1 MSMITKLFC
10 VVCMMLCAACE
21 SGTTDEK
28 GDDNNQEND
37 VNKYSQP
44 YDKTIGNGD
53 YNIHNF
59 MGENP
64 TFITD
69 YSNLDA
75 QAKSAAKTVNA
86 YLEKAKTYTNGLAN
100 KFEQSL
106 NGRPAAQNY
115 FSNIIN
121 TMKGNSYFHIE
132 ELNPGSQ
139 NFDAAINKNFIAG
152 KQVFTDIIKNLENN
166 DEREAFEYCYRVL
179 ANETYKEGLGNY
191 RNFNSPLMDNYET
204 EKNKLISRFLSNT
217 YLKDIDLTNIYGK
230 NNLKEFTPITNY
242 TNVLLEKFVKN
253 INAKQNLDLQVSDM
267 QQFINISL
275 TLNSLGAMHDHSK
288 TALTHKY
295 GCLIGN
301 GLGFYN
307 DTMHTAADEA
317 WKEEQQYQQLYQ
329 DKLLDY

>member
-1 MSMITKLFC
+1 MNVIAKLFC
-10 VVCMMLCAACE
+10 ALCIMLCAACE
-21 SGTTDEK
+21 SGTTGGK
-28 GDDNNQEND
+28 DNNNDQEED
-37 VNKYSQP
+37 VNKDSQP
-44 YDKTIGNGD
+44 YDKKIGNGD

-75 QAKSAAKTVNA
+75 QAQSAAKNVNG
-86 YLEKAKTYTNGLAN
+86 YLEKAETYTKGLAN

-121 TMKGNSYFHIE
+121 TMKGNNSFHIE

-139 NFDAAINKNFIAG
+139 NFDTAINKNFIAG
-152 KQVFTDIIKNLENN
+152 KQVFTDIIKNLEGT
-166 DEREAFEYCYRVL
+166 DRGTFYLFYRVL

-191 RNFNSPLMDNYET
+191 HNFNSPLMDNYNQ
-204 EKNKLISRFLSNT
+204 EKNDIMAMWDTNT
-217 YLKDIDLTNIYGK
+217 GFSTNIDLYDIYEK
-230 NNLKEFTPITNY
+230 NDLKKFTPITNY

-288 TALTHKY
+288 TALNHKY
-295 GCLIGN
+295 GCLIGK
-301 GLGFYN
+301 GVGFYN
-307 DTMHTAADEA
+307 YTMYDAIIEA
-317 WKEEQQYQQLYQ
+317 GKE
-329 DKLLDY
+329 